1 MVPTSTNVSL
11 EIAKAIPSTAD
22 AVAVFVTD
30 PPQLSPAQ
38 AAPLAPAEHQ
48 AIERM
53 LAAHVINGK
62 AKEVAAEVVQLPG
75 NKHRHVLIAGLG
87 SLQKLTGE
95 SIRQAAGALA
105 RLAAKR
111 HATRVAILVPPAIA
125 PRSSIDARAII
136 QSAVS
141 GYLLASFNYDE
152 HKGAASKTS
161 NNKSNGGKVTLS
173 LIVPPEQQ
181 KELRLAME
189 QARILADAQNYART
203 IASRPGNIINPPSLA
218 KVAQDLAK
226 EIGVTCRVLDEKQ
239 MQKLGMSGILA
250 VGRASANP
258 PRLIALEYR
267 GNARKSPAP
276 LLVVGKAIT
285 FDSGGI
291 SIKPADKMGR
301 MIYDK
306 SGGVAVLGI
315 LYAVATLKLPV
326 HVVGILS
333 SAENI
338 LGSESYRPGDILHM
352 FNGVTVEVIST
363 DAEGRLVLGDAL
375 AWGIQTYKPQAV
387 VDLAT
392 LTGGV
397 VVALGKTMAGFM
409 SNSDDLSAQ
418 LQSASQA
425 VGEKL
430 WRLPLGDEQRDQ
442 IKSEHADIVNSA
454 GRDASPLQGAA
465 FLSYFIPSDNSVP
478 WAHLDIAGV
487 ADTDKEQPYYA
498 SGSTGWGIRTLVEW
512 IEQRARV

>member
-1 MVPTSTNVSL
+1 MLPTSTNVSL
-11 EIAKAIPSTAD
+11 EIAKAIPNTAD

-30 PPQLSPAQ
+30 PPQLKPADT
-38 AAPLAPAEHQ
+38 APLAPAERQ
-48 AIERM
+48 AVQRM
-53 LAAHVINGK
+53 LAARVIQGK
-62 AKEVAAEVVQLPG
+62 LKEVAAEVVELPG
-75 NKHRHVLIAGLG
+75 RKHRHVMVAGLG
-87 SLQKLTGE
+87 SPQKLTGE

-105 RLAAKR
+105 KLAARR
-111 HATRVAILVPPAIA
+111 HAARVALVVPAGITSA
-125 PRSSIDARAII
+125 HSIDARIAI

-141 GYLLASFNYDE
+141 GYLLASFNYAE
-152 HKGAASKTS
+152 HKGLASKTS
-161 NNKSNGGKVTLS
+161 GNQPNAGKVTLS
-173 LIVPPEQQ
+173 CVVPPEQQ
-181 KELRLAME
+181 KDLRLAME
-189 QARILADAQNYART
+189 QARIIADAQNYART
-203 IASRPGNIINPPSLA
+203 IASRPGNVINPPSLA

-226 EIGVTCRVLDEKQ
+226 EIGLTCRVLDEKQ
-239 MQKLGMSGILA
+239 MQKLGMDGILA

-258 PRLIALEYR
+258 PRMIALEYR
-267 GNARKSPAP
+267 GSSRKSASP
-276 LLVVGKAIT
+276 LLIIGKAIT

-315 LYAVATLKLPV
+315 LYAVAKLKLPI
-326 HVVGILS
+326 HVVGILAG
-333 SAENI
+333 AENI
-338 LGSESYRPGDILHM
+338 LGSKSYRPGDILRM

-418 LQSASQA
+418 LQSASQSA
-425 VGEKL
+425 GEKL

-465 FLSYFIPSDNSVP
+465 FLSYFIPSDDSVP

-512 IEQRARV
+512 ITQRAK